1 MRLMIFVS
9 HEIRLKMCASRTP
22 AEWDETFEL
31 FVDMTLGYMALNMGQ
46 RYLNRIE
53 RLPMHTSI
61 RTGHQYMLELLN
73 QHPDRMFNKIR
84 MYRPCFEMLIQ
95 VLRQQ
100 TTLQNSR
107 YLTLEEQVMIFVY
120 VISQKAT
127 NRMAMEDWQHSGS
140 TISVVFTRICKAI
153 ASLSQTF
160 IKPPNFDAIPDEIQW
175 NPKYYPYFQ
184 YPYLVILIDL
194 LWQNC
199 IGAIDGTHIAAHAPA
214 DVANNFRGRKS
225 TVTSNMLA
233 ICSFD
238 MLFTYVVTGWEG
250 AIHDSRV
257 LTTQLEDPTSG
268 FPHPPPG
275 KYYLVDSGYSNKPG
289 FLAPF
294 SNVPYHLRD
303 TRRRAG
309 GINGPTELFN
319 YRHASLRNC
328 IERCFGVLKA
338 RFPILRYMTNFSL
351 IRQREIAMCC
361 FVLHNFIRL
370 HNRGDPLFDRYGVD
384 GVMPP
389 SDSDSDDDAPSSS
402 GTARD
407 QGANSRNDNNFAN
420 DMRDRIMLEMYL
432 NYN

>member
-1 MRLMIFVS
+1 
-9 HEIRLKMCASRTP
+9 MCASRTP
-22 AEWDETFEL
+22 AEWDETFEM

-61 RTGHQYMLELLN
+61 RTGHEYMLELLN

-100 TTLQNSR
+100 TALQNSR

-160 IKPPNFDAIPDEIQW
+160 ITAPNFAAIPDEIRW

-184 YPYLVILIDL
+184 
-194 LWQNC
+194 NC
-199 IGAIDGTHIAAHAPA
+199 VGAIDGTHIAAHAPA

-250 AIHDSRV
+250 AVHDSRV

-294 SNVPYHLRD
+294 RNVPYHLRD
-303 TRRRAG
+303 ARRRAG

-361 FVLHNFIRL
+361 CVLHNFIRL

-389 SDSDSDDDAPSSS
+389 PDSDSDDDAPSSS
-402 GTARD
+402 GTTRGE
-407 QGANSRNDNNFAN
+407 GANSRNDNNFAN
-420 DMRDRIMLEMYL
+420 DMRDRIMFEMYL
-432 NYN
+432 NNN

>member
-1 MRLMIFVS
+1 MTRKLFRTTLGVNIPGPSGLDRQLV
-9 HEIRLKMCASRTP
+9 EAGDGRRGLLKPIALKMCASRTP

-46 RYLNRIE
+46 RYVNRIE

-84 MYRPCFEMLIQ
+84 MYRSCFEMLIQ

-120 VISQKAT
+120 
-127 NRMAMEDWQHSGS
+127 
-140 TISVVFTRICKAI
+140 
-153 ASLSQTF
+153 TF
-160 IKPPNFDAIPDEIQW
+160 IKPPNFDAIPDEIRW

-184 YPYLVILIDL
+184 
-194 LWQNC
+194 NC
-199 IGAIDGTHIAAHAPA
+199 VGAIDGTHIAAHAPA
-214 DVANNFRGRKS
+214 DVANNFRGQKR
-225 TVTSNMLA
+225 
-233 ICSFD
+233 
-238 MLFTYVVTGWEG
+238 
-250 AIHDSRV
+250 
-257 LTTQLEDPTSG
+257 
-268 FPHPPPG
+268 

-294 SNVPYHLRD
+294 RNVPYHLRD
-303 TRRRAG
+303 ARRRAG
-309 GINGPTELFN
+309 GINCPTELFN

-361 FVLHNFIRL
+361 CVLHNFIRL
-370 HNRGDPLFDRYGVD
+370 HNRGDSLFDRYEVD

-420 DMRDRIMLEMYL
+420 DMRDRIMFEMYL

>member
-1 MRLMIFVS
+1 
-9 HEIRLKMCASRTP
+9 
-22 AEWDETFEL
+22 
-31 FVDMTLGYMALNMGQ
+31 
-46 RYLNRIE
+46 
-53 RLPMHTSI
+53 
-61 RTGHQYMLELLN
+61 
-73 QHPDRMFNKIR
+73 

-100 TTLQNSR
+100 TSLQNSR

-127 NRMAMEDWQHSGS
+127 NRMAMGDWQHSGS
-140 TISVVFTRICKAI
+140 TISI
-153 ASLSQTF
+153 
-160 IKPPNFDAIPDEIQW
+160 
-175 NPKYYPYFQ
+175 
-184 YPYLVILIDL
+184 
-194 LWQNC
+194 NC
-199 IGAIDGTHIAAHAPA
+199 VGAIDGTHIAAHAPA

-238 MLFTYVVTGWEG
+238 MLFTYIVTGWEG
-250 AIHDSRV
+250 AVDDSRV

-294 SNVPYHLRD
+294 RNIPYHLRD
-303 TRRRAG
+303 ARRRAG

-328 IERCFGVLKA
+328 IEKCFGVLKA

-351 IRQREIAMCC
+351 IRQWEIAICC
-361 FVLHNFIRL
+361 CVLHNFIRL
-370 HNRGDPLFDRYGVD
+370 HNCGDPLFDRYGVD
-384 GVMPP
+384 GY
-389 SDSDSDDDAPSSS
+389 A
-402 GTARD
+402 AFRL
-407 QGANSRNDNNFAN
+407 R
-420 DMRDRIMLEMYL
+420 
-432 NYN
+432 

>member
-1 MRLMIFVS
+1 
-9 HEIRLKMCASRTP
+9 
-22 AEWDETFEL
+22 
-31 FVDMTLGYMALNMGQ
+31 
-46 RYLNRIE
+46 
-53 RLPMHTSI
+53 
-61 RTGHQYMLELLN
+61 
-73 QHPDRMFNKIR
+73 
-84 MYRPCFEMLIQ
+84 
-95 VLRQQ
+95 
-100 TTLQNSR
+100 
-107 YLTLEEQVMIFVY
+107 MIFVY

-184 YPYLVILIDL
+184 
-194 LWQNC
+194 NC
-199 IGAIDGTHIAAHAPA
+199 VSAIDGTHIAAHAPA

-250 AIHDSRV
+250 AVHDSRV

-268 FPHPPPG
+268 FPHPPP
-275 KYYLVDSGYSNKPG
+275 
-289 FLAPF
+289 
-294 SNVPYHLRD
+294 
-303 TRRRAG
+303 AG

-328 IERCFGVLKA
+328 IERCFGV
-338 RFPILRYMTNFSL
+338 
-351 IRQREIAMCC
+351 
-361 FVLHNFIRL
+361 
-370 HNRGDPLFDRYGVD
+370 
-384 GVMPP
+384 MPH

-420 DMRDRIMLEMYL
+420 DMRDRIMFEMYL

>member
-1 MRLMIFVS
+1 
-9 HEIRLKMCASRTP
+9 
-22 AEWDETFEL
+22 
-31 FVDMTLGYMALNMGQ
+31 
-46 RYLNRIE
+46 
-53 RLPMHTSI
+53 MHTSI

-100 TTLQNSR
+100 TALQNSR

-160 IKPPNFDAIPDEIQW
+160 IKPPNFDAIPDEIRW

-184 YPYLVILIDL
+184 MELILQHTL
-194 LWQNC
+194 QLMW
-199 IGAIDGTHIAAHAPA
+199 
-214 DVANNFRGRKS
+214 
-225 TVTSNMLA
+225 
-233 ICSFD
+233 
-238 MLFTYVVTGWEG
+238 
-250 AIHDSRV
+250 
-257 LTTQLEDPTSG
+257 LTTFVGGRFTKSLHIFICYTRA
-268 FPHPPPG
+268 G
-275 KYYLVDSGYSNKPG
+275 KYYLVDSGYSNKSG

-294 SNVPYHLRD
+294 RNVPYHLRD
-303 TRRRAG
+303 ARRRAG

-328 IERCFGVLKA
+328 IERCFGVLKT

-361 FVLHNFIRL
+361 CVLHNFIRL

-407 QGANSRNDNNFAN
+407 QGASSRNDNNLTN
-420 DMRDRIMLEMYL
+420 DMRDRIMFEMYL